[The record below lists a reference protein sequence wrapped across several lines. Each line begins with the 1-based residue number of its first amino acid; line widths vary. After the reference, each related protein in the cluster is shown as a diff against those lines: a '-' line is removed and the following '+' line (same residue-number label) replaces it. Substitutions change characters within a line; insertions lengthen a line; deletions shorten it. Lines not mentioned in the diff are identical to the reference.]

1 MNEKKEMTFEEA
13 LARLTEIVHRM
24 EEGNAMLDE
33 SLALFEEGV
42 GLVRFCTE
50 ALNKAEQKVT
60 LLQKDSAEE

>member
-1 MNEKKEMTFEEA
+1 MNEKKEMNFEEA